1 MRHMYDLISWVF
13 AATTHLQTLFFIAL
27 GLLIL
32 PLFLALDF
40 MDVMGALSV
49 IGLVL
54 YVYI

>member
-1 MRHMYDLISWVF
+1 MYDLISWIF

-27 GLLIL
+27 ALLVL

-40 MDVMGALSV
+40 MDVMGTMSA

-54 YVYI
+54 YVYM